1 MRSLNSFQQ
10 IAHHMIEQDREK
22 DQMLAAME
30 AMWQGDWQLPREIAD
45 LRWIHKVVSTDPH
58 DALRAGVRVLSSVGP
73 RVKVMPMGPGE
84 TNQAQT
90 EQVERALSWLFHQAN
105 RRRQS
110 SVLRDIV
117 LSALLYDEVIAQVVY
132 LPYQIEA
139 LKAAGANTRRLDM
152 ANRFGPFAIL
162 VRNPRHVHVRYSD
175 WMPEAV
181 LHKRVMPVDEVVE
194 FWGKQA
200 KKLQRSL
207 KSEKVGSMRYASVY
221 DYMDLDCR
229 VVWAYLHEHGEVVMP
244 AAGLEGEYSPVEI
257 IREEHNLGFLPWVAK
272 VGGTTLPDSSAHQ
285 RVPMLYSVYQA
296 GQWETQNILETLL
309 TSEVIAYASAPR
321 IKVEGPTDGVEV
333 DYGEPGRMA
342 YVPPGHNLS
351 LLSPPGLD
359 TSLAEIANR
368 FGERIGKSTVPR
380 VLQTADYP
388 SGTAFATLNLATQS
402 GLKSLTP
409 YQELAEQALADVFIQ
424 MLDWVAYVD
433 KPVVVFAPS
442 REKSGEQVLL
452 DPSQIEVKDLYVEV
466 ELTADVPLDKV
477 SRINAAATA
486 VKELNY
492 SRSRALEYVGE
503 NDPGVIMEEARQ
515 EELQA
520 LEHELEKRE
529 RSCLA
534 EVQTR
539 QLVEEASRQL
549 EDSKRELAVGQL
561 GALLKDPEFIQLL
574 REMTHPESANADQKT
589 VQPQGLDSGS

>member
-1 MRSLNSFQQ
+1 MRSLYSYQQ
-10 IAHHMIEQDREK
+10 LARQMIEQDREK
-22 DQMLAAME
+22 DAMLAAMD
-30 AMWQGDWQLPREIAD
+30 AMWRGEWQLPKEIAN

-73 RVKVMPMGPGE
+73 RIKVLPLRGGE
-84 TNQAQT
+84 EEQALT
-90 EQVERALSWLFHQAN
+90 DRLERALGWLFHQAN

-110 SVLRDIV
+110 TVLRDVV

-139 LKAAGANTRRLDM
+139 LKAAGADTRRMEM
-152 ANRFGPFAIL
+152 ASRSGPFAIL

-181 LHKRVMPVDEVVE
+181 LHKRVTPVEDLIQ

-200 KKLQRSL
+200 KHVRQAVQ
-207 KSEKVGSMRYASVY
+207 SEKDAELRFATVY

-229 VVWAYLHEHGEVVMP
+229 VVWAYLHEGGDLALP
-244 AAGLEGEYSPVEI
+244 GAALEGEYHAVEI
-257 IREEHNLGFLPWVAK
+257 MREEHRLGFLPWVAK
-272 VGGTTLPDSSAHQ
+272 VGGTTLPESSAHQ
-285 RVPMLYSVYQA
+285 RVPMLYSVFQA
-296 GQWETQNILETLL
+296 GQWDSLNILETLL

-321 IKVEGPTDGVEV
+321 LKVEGPSDSIEV

-359 TSLAEIANR
+359 ASLETIANR
-368 FGERIGKSTVPR
+368 MSERIGKSTVPR

-409 YQELAEQALADVFIQ
+409 YKELAETALTDVFTQ
-424 MLDWVAYVD
+424 MLDWIEYLQ
-433 KPVVVFAPS
+433 KPVLAFAPGGQTG
-442 REKSGEQVLL
+442 GEQVVL
-452 DPSQIEVKDLYVEV
+452 DPDQYDVEDLYLDV

-477 SRINAAATA
+477 SRINAASTA
-486 VKELNY
+486 VRELNY
-492 SRSRALEYVGE
+492 SRTRALEYIGE
-503 NDPGVIMEEARQ
+503 SDPSMIMEESRQ

-520 LEHELEKRE
+520 LAHHLRIQELTA
-529 RSCLA
+529 LA
-534 EVQTR
+534 EARTR
-539 QLVEEASRQL
+539 RLL
-549 EDSKRELAVGQL
+549 EDAG
-561 GALLKDPEFIQLL
+561 LLNENDKLDFEPERKPTPGKSPIPQT
-574 REMTHPESANADQKT
+574 EPEPKGN
-589 VQPQGLDSGS
+589 LEI

>member
-1 MRSLNSFQQ
+1 MV
-10 IAHHMIEQDREK
+10 AQDREK
-22 DQMLAAME
+22 DEMMAAME
-30 AMWQGDWQLPREIAD
+30 AMWQGNWQLPREIAD

-73 RVKVMPMGPGE
+73 RVKVISLE
-84 TNQAQT
+84 TEGDHQT
-90 EQVERALSWLFHQAN
+90 LTDRVERGLSWLFHQAN

-132 LPYQIEA
+132 LPHQIKA
-139 LKAAGANTRRLDM
+139 LEAAGGDTRRLEI
-152 ANRFGPFAIL
+152 ARRFGPYAIL
-162 VRNPRHVHVRYSD
+162 VRNPRQVHVRYSD

-181 LHKRVMPVDEVVE
+181 LHKRVMPVGEIVE

-200 KKLQRSL
+200 GKLTRAL
-207 KSEKVGSMRYASVY
+207 KSDPEGSLRFATVY

-229 VVWAYLHEHGEVVMP
+229 VVWAYLHEHSEVVMP
-244 AAGLEGEYSPVEI
+244 GPAMAGEYQAVEI
-257 IREEHNLGFLPWVAK
+257 MRAEHDLGFLPWVAK
-272 VGGTTLPDSSAHQ
+272 VGGTTLPEDPAHQ
-285 RVPMLYSVYQA
+285 RVPMLYSVFQA
-296 GQWETQNILETLL
+296 GQWETQNILESLL

-321 IKVEGPTDGVEV
+321 LKVEGPTDNVEV

-359 TSLAEIANR
+359 GSLETIANR

-380 VLQTADYP
+380 VLQTADFP

-409 YQELAEQALADVFIQ
+409 YRELAEQALADVFTQ
-424 MLDWVAYVD
+424 MLDWIAISG
-433 KPVVVFAPS
+433 KPVTAYAPAAGMQGQQVV
-442 REKSGEQVLL
+442 L
-452 DPSQIEVKDLYVEV
+452 DPQQTDLKNLFVEV

-492 SRSRALEYVGE
+492 SRARALEYVGE
-503 NDPGVIMEEARQ
+503 NDPSVIIAEARQ
-515 EELQA
+515 EEIQA
-520 LEHELEKRE
+520 LEHELVKAE
-529 RSCLA
+529 RRSLA
-534 EVQTR
+534 EEQIR
-539 QLVEEASRQL
+539 QRVAQV
-549 EDSKRELAVGQL
+549 SKPDE
-561 GALLKDPEFIQLL
+561 
-574 REMTHPESANADQKT
+574 
-589 VQPQGLDSGS
+589 QGIGDDSGVDPLLEPTSVEKIRHSGEE

>member
-1 MRSLNSFQQ
+1 MKSLYDYQQ
-10 IAHHMIEQDREK
+10 IAHQMVEQDREK
-22 DQMLAAME
+22 DQMMAAME
-30 AMWQGDWQLPREIAD
+30 AMWQGNWQLPREIAD

-73 RVKVMPMGPGE
+73 RVKVMPLGPGE

-110 SVLRDIV
+110 SVLRDVV

-132 LPYQIEA
+132 LPHQIEA
-139 LKAAGANTRRLDM
+139 LKAAGGDTRRLEM
-152 ANRFGPFAIL
+152 AKRFGPFAIL

-181 LHKRVMPVDEVVE
+181 LHKRVMPVDEVIQ

-200 KKLQRSL
+200 RKLRRSI
-207 KSEKVGSMRYASVY
+207 KSENDSILRYATVY

-229 VVWAYLHEHGEVVMP
+229 VVWAYLHEHAEAVMP
-244 AAGLEGEYSPVEI
+244 GAGLDGEYRAVEI
-257 IREEHNLGFLPWVAK
+257 MREEHNLGFLPWVAK
-272 VGGTTLPDSSAHQ
+272 VGGTTLPQSSAHQ
-285 RVPMLYSVYQA
+285 RVPMLYSVFQA

-321 IKVEGPTDGVEV
+321 LKVEGPTDGVEV

-359 TSLAEIANR
+359 SSLAVIANR

-409 YQELAEQALADVFIQ
+409 YQELAEQALADVFTQ

-433 KPVVVFAPS
+433 KPVITYAPG
-442 REKSGEQVLL
+442 RENAGEQVLL
-452 DPSQIEVKDLYVEV
+452 DPRQVEVKDLFVEV

-486 VKELNY
+486 VRELNY

-503 NDPGVIMEEARQ
+503 GDPGVIMEEARR

-529 RSCLA
+529 RASLA
-534 EVQTR
+534 EVHTR
-539 QLVEEASRQL
+539 QLVEQASRQV
-549 EDSKRELAVGQL
+549 EDNNEKIAVEQL
-561 GALLKDPEFIQLL
+561 TTMFKDPEFVELL
-574 REMTHPESANADQKT
+574 KELNVKMYHDQE
-589 VQPQGLDSGS
+589 

>member
-1 MRSLNSFQQ
+1 MV
-10 IAHHMIEQDREK
+10 EQDREK
-22 DQMLAAME
+22 DQMMAAME
-30 AMWQGDWQLPREIAD
+30 AMWQGEWQLPREIAD

-58 DALRAGVRVLSSVGP
+58 DALRAGVRVLSSVAP
-73 RVKVMPMGPGE
+73 RVKVMPLGPGE
-84 TNQAQT
+84 ANQAQSEQT
-90 EQVERALSWLFHQAN
+90 EIALSWLFHQAN

-110 SVLRDIV
+110 SVLRDVV
-117 LSALLYDEVIAQVVY
+117 LSALLYDEIIAQVVY
-132 LPYQIEA
+132 LPHQIEA
-139 LKAAGANTRRLDM
+139 LKSVGGDTRQLEK

-207 KSEKVGSMRYASVY
+207 KAEKDGILPYATVY

-229 VVWAYLHEHGEVVMP
+229 VVWAYLHEHGEAVMP
-244 AAGLEGEYSPVEI
+244 AAGLDGEYRPVEI
-257 IREEHNLGFLPWVAK
+257 MREEHNLGFLPWVAK
-272 VGGTTLPDSSAHQ
+272 VGGTTLPESSAHQ

-321 IKVEGPTDGVEV
+321 LKVEGPTDGVEV

-359 TSLAEIANR
+359 SSLAVIANR

-409 YQELAEQALADVFIQ
+409 YQELAEQALADVFTQ
-424 MLDWVAYVD
+424 MLDWVAHVD
-433 KPVVVFAPS
+433 KPVVAFAPD
-442 REKSGEQVLL
+442 RENSGEQVLL
-452 DPSQIEVKDLYVEV
+452 DPSQMEVKDLFVEV

-486 VKELNY
+486 VRELNY

-503 NDPGVIMEEARQ
+503 NDPGVIMEEARR
-515 EELQA
+515 EELQT

-534 EVQTR
+534 EVHTR
-539 QLVEEASRQL
+539 QLVEEASRQF
-549 EDSKRELAVGQL
+549 EDTERGAAAGQL
-561 GALLKDPEFIQLL
+561 SALLKNPEFARLL
-574 REMTHPESANADQKT
+574 REMNLQESREAGQEAAQLPEVHPVS
-589 VQPQGLDSGS
+589 